1 MKPFFFLLM
10 LLFVAGTMQSQPRAQ
25 HNLVFD
31 SLATRWDEAMPM
43 GNGWLGALVWKK
55 DNAIRISLD
64 RIDLWDERPMKDI
77 DKLHFKWV
85 QEKVRL
91 NQYDSVQR
99 LGDASY
105 EQNAAPTKIPGAA
118 IEFDAALL
126 GKCVSNVL
134 DITTGLNTVRFT
146 TGTVMRSYVHATR
159 MQGSVLFEN
168 LPDNKMVAPVLIV
181 PPYHTGRAGQMGS
194 STEGQGLERLGYPAG
209 VLTKKNGSIRYHQ
222 DGWNGFYYE
231 VLVEYLTLPAGKLA
245 VNWTIS
251 VKKPAVLAIQ
261 KNCFAP
267 GAIWE
272 EHARWWKNYWSKSS
286 ITIPDTL
293 VEKQYYLEMYKFG
306 SVARENTPPI
316 SLQAVW
322 TADNGNLPPWKG
334 DYHHDLNTQLSYW
347 PGYSGNHT
355 DLTSSYTNWLWK
367 IRAVN
372 RRWTKHYFGT
382 AGLNVPGVTTL
393 SGTEMGGWV
402 QYSMSPT
409 TVAWLAQHFYW
420 QWRYTGDSAFLKQRL
435 IPYFR
440 EAAIFLESIM
450 KKVNG
455 KLQLPLSS
463 SPEYHDNTIRAWF
476 PAFTNYD
483 LALVRNFYQ
492 EAIECSDVKSS
503 SHYREVLTHL
513 PDFDINQTGLT
524 IAPGQDLE
532 ESHRHHAQLM
542 AIYPLGL
549 LTPDNNDQ
557 KEIINRSLRWLEQ
570 KGTRNWCGYSF
581 SWTACLYAR
590 ARQADSAA
598 RMLSIFASNFCSS
611 NSFHLNGDQ
620 RGGQYS
626 SFTYRPFTLEGNF
639 AFAQGLHEML
649 LQSYQ
654 GYVEVFPST
663 PVSWK
668 DIGFRH
674 LLAEGAFLVS
684 ANKSNGVPESVEV
697 TAQHAGTLK
706 IKLPFKTWIARG
718 ADRKQFLQVPGNVV
732 AIPLKKG
739 QTIVFTNGYE

>member
-1 MKPFFFLLM
+1 MKHSALFLI
-10 LLFVAGTMQSQPRAQ
+10 LLVMVFYGYAQPQAR

-31 SLATRWDEAMPM
+31 SLATRWDEGMPM

-55 DNAIRISLD
+55 DKSIRVSLD

-77 DKLHFKWV
+77 DKLNFAWV

-99 LGDASY
+99 LGDDSY

-118 IEFDAALL
+118 IEFDASLL
-126 GKCVSNVL
+126 GSCIANTL
-134 DITTGLNTVRFT
+134 DIRTGLNTIRFT
-146 TGTVMRSYVHATR
+146 TGTIMRSYVHATR
-159 MQGSVLFEN
+159 MQGSIVFEN
-168 LPDNKMVAPVLIV
+168 LPVGNFEPVLIV
-181 PPYHTGRAGQMGS
+181 PPYHTGKQGQMGN
-194 STEGQGLERLGYPAG
+194 STEGQGLERLQYAAG
-209 VLTKKNGSIRYHQ
+209 TITNENGLIRYHQ
-222 DGWNGFYYE
+222 PGWNGFYYE
-231 VLVEYLTLPAGKLA
+231 VLLSYKKLPGRKLA

-251 VKKPAVLAIQ
+251 VKKPAFLPTQ
-261 KNCFAP
+261 QDCFEGP
-267 GAIWE
+267 IWD
-272 EHARWWKNYWSKSS
+272 EHARWWSAFWNKSNLS
-286 ITIPDTL
+286 IPDTL
-293 VEKQYYLEMYKFG
+293 LEKQYYLELYKFG
-306 SVARENTPPI
+306 SVARANTPPI

-347 PGYSGNHT
+347 PGYSSNHT
-355 DLTSSYTNWLWK
+355 DLTASYTNWLWK

-382 AGLNVPGVTTL
+382 EGLNVPGVTTL

-420 QWRYTGDSAFLKQRL
+420 QWRYTGDSSFLRERV
-435 IPYFR
+435 IPYFK
-440 EAAIFLESIM
+440 EASLFLESVM
-450 KKVNG
+450 KKRDG
-455 KLQLPLSS
+455 RLQLPLSS

-476 PAFTNYD
+476 PSFTNYD

-492 EAIECSDVKSS
+492 EAIDISGGKAAA
-503 SHYREVLTHL
+503 HYREILQQL
-513 PDFDINQTGLT
+513 PAFDINQTGLT
-524 IAPGQDLE
+524 IAPDQDLE

-549 LTPDNNDQ
+549 LSPDSAQQ
-557 KEIINRSLRWLEQ
+557 KRIIEQSLRWLEQ

-581 SWTACLYAR
+581 SWAACLYAR
-590 ARQADSAA
+590 AKEPGNAA
-598 RMLSIFASNFCSS
+598 QMLNIFARNFCSS

-639 AFAQGLHEML
+639 AYAQGVQEML

-654 GYVEVFPST
+654 GYIEVFPAV
-663 PVSWK
+663 PAEWK
-668 DIGFRH
+668 NVRFEN
-674 LLAEGAFLVS
+674 LLTEGAFLVS
-684 ANKSNGVPESVEV
+684 AAKTNGVPESVKLQ
-697 TAQHAGTLK
+697 AQQAATLR
-706 IKLPFKTWIARG
+706 IRLPYKTWVVEG
-718 ADRKQFLQVPGNVV
+718 ADRQQILHLAGGIV

-739 QTIVFTNGYE
+739 QTIIFKNGHE